1 MGKLFELIFGAFQD
15 TIEEK
20 LEKEIDKQV
29 ESRLTKYIEHV
40 SQTYDVSLKL
50 LLRDF
55 QRLDELDHPKSKP
68 GICMGIKAN
77 GSRCTCKAVIRGYC
91 RRHQTQIPVKP
102 VGNKQSEIEMKD
114 FVKHT
119 HSIPPMY
126 DPNCPACKKNTT
138 EKEKVLIEL

>member
-1 MGKLFELIFGAFQD
+1 MGKLVELIFGSFQD
-15 TIEEK
+15 KIEEK
-20 LEKEIDKQV
+20 LEKEINKQV

-50 LLRDF
+50 LLRDL
-55 QRLDELDHPKSKP
+55 QKLDELERPKSKS

-77 GSRCTCKAVIRGYC
+77 GSRCTCKAVVRGYC
-91 RRHQTQIPVKP
+91 RRHQNQIPVKP
-102 VGNKQSEIEMKD
+102 VVKKQSEIEMKD

-119 HSIPPMY
+119 HIIPPMY
-126 DPNCPACKKNTT
+126 DPDCPACKQNTQ